1 MANKKITDLT
11 AATTLNDDDLF
22 PCVSGV
28 GVSPVTEKI
37 TVANLKTVVGTGNT
51 TIVSLSSGGDF
62 TQTPLSNN
70 IIRFSDVASSGIQAG
85 DLVSFVQN
93 GVENYYLVTGITP
106 QSSDF
111 DVTLAG
117 PVISTAYPIGDITI
131 YSKSRVLSSDLIFSG
146 SYAINGATETL
157 INAETRS
164 KFRWNGAKAYLVY
177 VAARNNQADG
187 GATPAAINIR
197 IAKLANLG
205 TSNEV
210 LTSDISLSG
219 TGWQASS
226 NTVDSGQYAVEFG
239 DELEVSLVNTG
250 TDGDSRDLTVTMVFG
265 LEF

>member
-37 TVANLKTVVGTGNT
+37 TVADLKTVIGTGNT
-51 TIVSLSSGGDF
+51 TIESLPSGGDF
-62 TQTPLSNN
+62 TQNPLSGNV
-70 IIRFSDVASSGIQAG
+70 IEFSDVASSGIQSG

-93 GVENYYLVTGITP
+93 GQTNYYLV
-106 QSSDF
+106 SSVAAQNNNVWH
-111 DVTLAG
+111 VTLAG
-117 PVISTAYPIGDITI
+117 PSISTAFAIGDITI

-146 SYAINGATETL
+146 AYAINGTTQTL
-157 INAETRS
+157 INRETKS

-177 VAARNNQADG
+177 VVARNDQQDG
-187 GATPAAINIR
+187 TLASSINIR
-197 IAKLANLG
+197 IAKANNLG
-205 TSNEV
+205 TSNNV
-210 LTSDISLSG
+210 LTSAITLAG

-226 NTVDSGQYAVEFG
+226 NTVDSGQYVVEFG
-239 DELEVSLVNTG
+239 DELEVSLVSAG